1 MNRLRKIWLSS
12 YANFRKRRLDW
23 RTYILIIS
31 TLCFAMWNLSGL
43 KDLARDYDLNVSAW
57 VFPHYLANPTM
68 TLVYCCFVILLYCD
82 APFMDSHMSQIV
94 LHIGRVD
101 WLIGQFL
108 FIVISSLVYALWL
121 ALSVIIVLIPH
132 VSFANEW
139 GNVLYGIA
147 QQTSLIIDYNIVLSV
162 TENMLEAFTPLKAMV
177 ISIGLAWLVSIFY
190 GTSIMCANIVINRRA
205 GYIVGGFWAFWSYF
219 AAYLGVLM
227 FGYGILSVSP
237 ATWVSMYVFNWNGY
251 AYYPDFATSVTVL
264 IVSTLIMFGIS
275 LFAFCKRDLDIRQEG
290 ILS

>member
-1 MNRLRKIWLSS
+1 MNRLRKIWLCS

-23 RTYILIIS
+23 RTYILIIG

-57 VFPHYLANPTM
+57 VFPHYFGRPIMPML
-68 TLVYCCFVILLYCD
+68 YCCFTTLLYCD
-82 APFMDSHMSQIV
+82 APFMDSHMSQMV

-121 ALSVIIVLIPH
+121 ALSTIIVLLPR
-132 VSFANEW
+132 VYFANEW
-139 GNVLYGIA
+139 GRVLYGIA
-147 QQTSLIIDYNIVLSV
+147 QQSDLTVEYNIVLGLS
-162 TENMLEAFTPLKAMV
+162 ENMLETFTPLEAMA

-190 GTSIMCANIVINRRA
+190 GTSIMCANIVINKRA
-205 GYIVGGFWAFWSYF
+205 GYVIGGFWGFLSYF
-219 AAYLGVLM
+219 TAYLGTFI
-227 FGYGILSVSP
+227 FGYGLLWVSP
-237 ATWVSMYVFNWNGY
+237 ANWISIYVFNWNGY
-251 AYYPDFATSVTVL
+251 DYCPGFAWAITVL
-264 IVSTLIMFGIS
+264 TVSTLIMFGIS